1 MNKLILQ
8 AIGGLVFL
16 VVVLGLVLYVSAGSL
31 DYWQAWVYLGVFFV
45 CTLSITL
52 YLIRNDPALLE
63 RRVVAGPVAE
73 TRKSQQIIQGFA
85 SLFFIGI
92 YIVAG
97 LDFRF
102 QWSHMAPA
110 LSLIG
115 DASVALGLIFVFLVF
130 RENSFASATIQV
142 ADEQK
147 VISTGPYSLVRHP
160 MYLGAIVFLF
170 ATPIA
175 LGSWVALPFPLPLIL
190 VIVLRLLDEEKF
202 LAKTLPGYPE
212 YQSQVRHHL
221 VPGVW

>member
-102 QWSHMAPA
+102 QWSHMSPA
-110 LSLIG
+110 LSLIA
-115 DASVALGLIFVFLVF
+115 DVFVALGLIFVFLVF

-160 MYLGAIVFLF
+160 MYLGAMIFLV

-175 LGSWVALPFPLPLIL
+175 LGSWVALPFPIPLIL

-212 YQSQVRHHL
+212 YQNQVRHHL